1 MTIKEQKMT
10 IQELRRRQ
18 VLPLSEKIGMSQ
30 CVIEQWYDY
39 WKGLVY
45 ISFSG
50 GKDSTVLL
58 DLVRKIFPEV
68 PAVFID
74 TGLEYPEIK
83 EHVRTFD
90 NVTILRP
97 KMSYR
102 QVIKNYGYPIISKEQ
117 ALYLFEYQTSNS
129 EKLKSIR
136 LEGNKWG
143 GGKISKK
150 WLYLIDAPFKISNRC
165 CDVMKKSP
173 AKSYETKTHRHGYLG
188 NLASESNMRTE
199 TYLRYGCNM
208 YNRDRPL
215 SSPLSFW
222 MEQDIFDYINKY
234 SIKLSDIYKTE
245 TRTGCMFCAFGVHLE
260 PEPNKF
266 QRMKLSHPKLH
277 KYCMEE
283 LNMKQVLDYIGIKYE

>member
-1 MTIKEQKMT
+1 MEQKVSF
-10 IQELRRRQ
+10 QELKRRQ
-18 VLPLSEKIGMSQ
+18 ALPLSEKIEMSQ

-39 WKGLVY
+39 WKGSVY
-45 ISFSG
+45 VAFSG

-83 EHVRTFD
+83 EHVKMFD
-90 NVTILRP
+90 NVITLRP

-102 QVIKNYGYPIISKEQ
+102 QVIEKYGYPIISKEQ
-117 ALYLFEYQTSNS
+117 ARYLFEYQTSNS

-136 LEGNKWG
+136 LYGNKWG
-143 GGKISKK
+143 AGKISKK
-150 WLYLIDAPFKISNRC
+150 WLYLIDAPFKISHKC

-173 AKSYETKTHRHGYLG
+173 AKLYEKQTHRHGYLG
-188 NLASESNMRTE
+188 TLASESNMRTE

-208 YNRDRPL
+208 YDRARPL

-222 MEQDIFDYINKY
+222 VEQDILDYIDKY
-234 SIKLSDIYKTE
+234 SIKLADIYKTE
-245 TRTGCMFCAFGVHLE
+245 NRTGCMFCAFGVHLE
-260 PEPNKF
+260 SNPNKF
-266 QRMKLSHPKLH
+266 QRMKLHHPKLYE
-277 KYCMEE
+277 YC
-283 LNMKQVLDYIGIKYE
+283 LVDLKMKEVLDYIGVKYE